1 MIPPVPT
8 KILVGISLNAE
19 ESKELLF
26 WAINV
31 LAQPNDTVVAL
42 HVLGQYAFFYQYICF
57 GIWFL
62 CMYVLKF
69 GEAAAEINKKPVE
82 RKKEEND
89 KWLSIP
95 KYQKKIRQAK
105 AFAISIMGEFVE
117 TCQSK
122 QVHTFK

>member
-1 MIPPVPT
+1 MIPPPVPT

-42 HVLGQYAFFYQYICF
+42 HVLGQYAFFYQYTCF

-62 CMYVLKF
+62 CMYVLRF
-69 GEAAAEINKKPVE
+69 CS
-82 RKKEEND
+82 RD
-89 KWLSIP
+89 
-95 KYQKKIRQAK
+95 QQ
-105 AFAISIMGEFVE
+105 E
-117 TCQSK
+117 TCGGERQMAIDSQISK
-122 QVHTFK
+122 ESSTGESLCHIDNG